1 MKFRIIEELEE
12 EKSQRLIVEQFK
24 YTKSMI
30 SDIWRARGKIKKTH
44 VVMCELTVNFQEPLR
59 SSRTSIFEVRQV
71 MLFVVLAAM
80 HKRCHGCW
88 TRDIYKKRLYT
99 SSLLC
104 IHKVRKLIYYWLSVE
119 RSCCKLDMR

>member
-1 MKFRIIEELEE
+1 MKLRIIEELEE

-30 SDIWRARGKIKKTH
+30 SDIWRDRGKIKKTH
-44 VVMCELTVNFQEPLR
+44 VVMCKLTVNFQVPLH

-80 HKRCHGCW
+80 HKRCPGCW
-88 TRDIYKKRLYT
+88 TRDIYKKRFYT
-99 SSLLC
+99 SSLL
-104 IHKVRKLIYYWLSVE
+104 SQG
-119 RSCCKLDMR
+119 M